1 MNRHGYRQKQGLDII
16 QVENQKLLERRLYQ
30 AVKLSESD
38 NVEEEIIDLM
48 VAELI
53 AHGKDAN
60 QIRQISQIS
69 KLLGL
74 SLGLG
79 ETYCD
84 VLEKAAKVYDIGNI
98 VIQSEVYEKEDKL
111 TFDEFESV
119 KRHTYLGHEIL
130 SKLGFKSTDLAAIIS
145 REHHEWWNGG
155 GYPQRLMR
163 DNINIGARIVTVA
176 DSVGALFRNRPGRQS
191 WNYESILEYVEKRSG
206 VQFDPSVVDVF
217 LINKDAIYEILNTDL
232 ETVPSN
238 WYA

>member
-1 MNRHGYRQKQGLDII
+1 
-16 QVENQKLLERRLYQ
+16 LYQ
-30 AVKLSESD
+30 VIKASESE
-38 NVEEEIIDLM
+38 NVEEEIIHVM
-48 VAELI
+48 VTELI

-79 ETYCD
+79 ETYCN

-98 VIQSEVYEKEDKL
+98 AIQSEVYEKEDNL
-111 TFDEFESV
+111 TFEEFESV
-119 KRHTYLGHEIL
+119 KKHTHLGHEIL
-130 SKLGFKSTDLAAIIS
+130 SNLGFESTDLAAIIS

-155 GYPQRLMR
+155 GYPLRLMR
-163 DNINIGARIVTVA
+163 DNINIGSRIVAVA
-176 DSVGALFRNRPGRQS
+176 DSVGALFRNRPGRHS
-191 WNYESILEYVEKRSG
+191 WNYESILAYVEKRSG